1 MLWPTVTELPRHL
14 EPTGDDTFVRD
25 LDERTEPGRPPT
37 RAARLATRPPYAR
50 PSNGSSAAGP
60 RP

>member
-25 LDERTEPGRPPT
+25 LDEFADQLP
-37 RAARLATRPPYAR
+37 AVSNIA
-50 PSNGSSAAGP
+50 PSSVANFTHEFGDLP
-60 RP
+60 